1 VDHPLQPPDAL
12 VRPWRLAAL
21 IAASVAAAELLLL
34 LAVGG
39 GWALDV
45 VSSKMERAAK
55 QHALAPK
62 KERVQPTRETPKRT
76 RPVLARGKTVVMVLN
91 GNGRSG
97 AAAAAATRVRRTGHR
112 VGTVGNA
119 ESTGFARDLV
129 MFRPG
134 YADEGQRLARALGV
148 KRVGPL
154 DGMRRGQLGRAHAV
168 LIVGA

>member
-1 VDHPLQPPDAL
+1 
-12 VRPWRLAAL
+12 
-21 IAASVAAAELLLL
+21 
-34 LAVGG
+34 
-39 GWALDV
+39 
-45 VSSKMERAAK
+45 M
-55 QHALAPK
+55 
-62 KERVQPTRETPKRT
+62 
-76 RPVLARGKTVVMVLN
+76 
-91 GNGRSG
+91 
-97 AAAAAATRVRRTGHR
+97 RRTGHR

-119 ESTGFARDLV
+119 ASTSFPRDLV